1 MEHNLR
7 TRRKVTEGG
16 GNWEVGQG
24 PILEGLQ
31 GPVEQFGPDPG
42 GNKKSIQVTE
52 QVMFAKEFI
61 WLKCAKQIEGRK
73 SLETGR
79 PV

>member
-1 MEHNLR
+1 M
-7 TRRKVTEGG
+7 
-16 GNWEVGQG
+16 
-24 PILEGLQ
+24 EGLQ
-31 GPVEQFGPDPG
+31 GPIEEFGLGPG

-52 QVMFAKEFI
+52 QGSDRRQVMFAKELI